1 MSQAYQ
7 AMGGAAITVRR
18 GRGVRRTVR
27 LLAPA
32 SLIILLCEVAGAT
45 ANDCAGSAAPP
56 ADIATPAT
64 LYDTLRTRTNAQLL
78 AIDFRRRPV
87 EQACVWIYEVK
98 MLTASGSVVELDFD
112 AAGLDL
118 VGARGPHNDRDA
130 AALVS
135 RFGGDAGVLTT
146 GANTSDAASGAVSNG
161 GTHGGSS
168 GGNDHGASEGGNSGS
183 GSGGSGASGGGSGG
197 GGGGDAGGGDDGG
210 EGGDSGGGEGG
221 EGGDD

>member
-7 AMGGAAITVRR
+7 AMDGAAITVRR
-18 GRGVRRTVR
+18 GRGARRAVR

-32 SLIILLCEVAGAT
+32 SLIILLCEVAGAK

-56 ADIATPAT
+56 ADIATPTT

-78 AIDFRRRPV
+78 AIDFRRKPV
-87 EQACVWIYEVK
+87 EQACAWIYEVK

-135 RFGGDAGVLTT
+135 RFSGDAGVLTT
-146 GANTSDAASGAVSNG
+146 GANTSDAASGTAGAVSNG

-168 GGNDHGASEGGNSGS
+168 GGDDHGASEGGNSAS

-197 GGGGDAGGGDDGG
+197 GSGAGGGED
-210 EGGDSGGGEGG
+210 GGGEGG
-221 EGGDD
+221 EDGGGGEGDD